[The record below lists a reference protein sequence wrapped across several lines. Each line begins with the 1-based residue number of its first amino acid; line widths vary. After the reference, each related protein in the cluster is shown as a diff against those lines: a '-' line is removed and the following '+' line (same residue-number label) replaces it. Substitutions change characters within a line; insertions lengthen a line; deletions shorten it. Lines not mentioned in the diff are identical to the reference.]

1 MKDFA
6 TGPRIFLALRFL
18 DSLVSLTAEALKNL
32 LIFDILPIFMI
43 RGVKGSII
51 VELTLIVMLVALVIL
66 VTNY

>member
-6 TGPRIFLALRFL
+6 TGPIIFLALRFL

>member
-51 VELTLIVMLVALVIL
+51 VELNLIVMLVALVIL